1 MRPRR
6 LSEVARATAGR
17 VRGDDALVSAVVVD
31 SRRAGPGALFVALR
45 GERADGHAFVGDAFA
60 RGAAA
65 ALVRPGAGPSGL
77 GPLVEVED
85 PGRALL
91 DLAADERRGFDGP
104 VIGVTGAN
112 GKTTTKELAAAVL
125 GTRLRAH
132 ASPGSFN
139 NEVGVPLTILGA
151 PPEAEALVL
160 ELGARHVGDHLALC
174 EVARPG
180 VVVVTNV
187 GLAHLEVYGSWEA
200 IVASSAEPVEWLGP
214 DGTAV
219 LNADDPVV
227 RGFAGRA
234 RGRVLTFGLS
244 ADADVRAEEVE
255 LGADGRPSF
264 ALRTP
269 RGGARVHLPL
279 VGEHMVPNALAAAAC
294 GIALGLDPE
303 ACAEGLRRARGAPWR
318 METAVTPEGVTVIND
333 AYNANPE
340 SVAAAL
346 RAARWLARGSR
357 LCAVLGHMAELGP
370 ASAAEHE
377 RVGELAARLR
387 VDRLVTV
394 GDAARAIARAAVR
407 EGLEPGSV
415 AAYVDPADALADVR
429 RWARAGDVVLCKASR
444 VVGLERVAEALA
456 TGGGLSPTPARAGEP
471 VA

>member
-1 MRPRR
+1 VRRRR
-6 LSEVARATAGR
+6 LADVARATGGLA
-17 VRGDDALVSAVVVD
+17 RGGDVEVSSVVVD
-31 SRRAGPGALFVALR
+31 SRLAVPGALFVALR
-45 GERADGHAFVGDAFA
+45 GERTDGHAFVGDAFA

-65 ALVRPGAGPSGL
+65 ALVRRGAAPDPA
-77 GPLVEVED
+77 GPLVEVDD

-91 DLAADERRGFDGP
+91 DLAADERAGFTGP

-125 GTRLRAH
+125 GTRFRTH

-151 PPEAEALVL
+151 APEVEALVV
-160 ELGARHVGDHLALC
+160 ELGARRVGDHLVLC
-174 EVARPG
+174 EVARPS

-200 IVASSAEPVEWLGP
+200 IVASSAEPVEWLGA
-214 DGTAV
+214 DGVAV

-227 RGFAGRA
+227 RGFAARA
-234 RGRVLTFGLS
+234 RARVLTFGVAS
-244 ADADVRAEEVE
+244 DADVGAEQVE
-255 LGADGRPSF
+255 LGDDGRPSF
-264 ALRTP
+264 VLRTP
-269 RGGARVHLPL
+269 EGRAAVRLPL

-294 GIALGLDPE
+294 GTALGLGVE
-303 ACAEGLRRARGAPWR
+303 ACAEGLARARGAPWR
-318 METAVTPEGVTVIND
+318 METATSPDGVTVVND
-333 AYNANPE
+333 AYNANPG

-387 VDRLVTV
+387 VERLVVV
-394 GDAARAIARAAVR
+394 GAEARGIALAAVR
-407 EGLEPGSV
+407 EGLEPEAV
-415 AAYVDPADALADVR
+415 ASYEDPAEALADVR
-429 RWARAGDVVLCKASR
+429 GWARPGDVVLCKASR
-444 VVGLERVAEALA
+444 VAGLERIAEALVS
-456 TGGGLSPTPARAGEP
+456 GGDLAPARPGEA